1 MQNLSFLSNELK
13 FYSILEAKVSS
24 CNASVKSKKTN
35 YVLDLDPEFQLTLTD
50 TTIIKRCIKRK
61 IYTTGFTGVD

>member
-13 FYSILEAKVSS
+13 FYSILEEKVSS

-61 IYTTGFTGVD
+61 IYTTSFTGVD